1 VKFIVDAQL
10 PLRLVTE
17 LVALGAE
24 AIHTLD
30 LPAANSTTD
39 DAIIALAKQEGRVV
53 ITKDSDFVDSKLLRN
68 EPEKLL
74 FITTGNIENDDLIR
88 LIRGHWPQILAM
100 LQQGSYVEVSR
111 SALTLHY

>member
-1 VKFIVDAQL
+1 MLRPFIL
-10 PLRLVTE
+10 LICRLQ
-17 LVALGAE
+17 
-24 AIHTLD
+24 I
-30 LPAANSTTD
+30 PQQTTPSF
-39 DAIIALAKQEGRVV
+39 ALAKQEGRVV